1 MASKATLV
9 WYGFW
14 KLLIKA
20 EIPFTIVKLS
30 YFCFLFFPL
39 YLMQLSILCDFLEN
53 WLKKK
58 KSSLSSKSLGLDMD
72 PQ

>member
-1 MASKATLV
+1 MASKVALV

-30 YFCFLFFPL
+30 
-39 YLMQLSILCDFLEN
+39 
-53 WLKKK
+53 
-58 KSSLSSKSLGLDMD
+58 
-72 PQ
+72 